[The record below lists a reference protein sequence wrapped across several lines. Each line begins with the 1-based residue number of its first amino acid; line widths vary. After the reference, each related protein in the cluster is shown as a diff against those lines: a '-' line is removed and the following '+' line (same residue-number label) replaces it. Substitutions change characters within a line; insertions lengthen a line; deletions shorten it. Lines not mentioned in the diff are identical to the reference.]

1 MEGTTDFTFTVPKGE
16 LDRTLKVINE
26 EVVPVCNPK
35 AIKTSTSVAKVSVV
49 GIGMRTHAGVACK
62 MFEALA
68 REGIN
73 IQMINTSEIRVSVLL
88 DEEDVNR
95 AVRAIHDKFFGEI

>member
-1 MEGTTDFTFTVPKGE
+1 
-16 LDRTLKVINE
+16 
-26 EVVPVCNPK
+26 
-35 AIKTSTSVAKVSVV
+35 
-49 GIGMRTHAGVACK
+49 MRRMRASARSPLWARAHEQLRRGRPDVRGLY
-62 MFEALA
+62 EA
-68 REGIN
+68 GIN